1 MGDKMFRKS
10 MRILIIMLCCLICIS
25 YFPMNHISLASGN
38 IFNITLPKDVINW
51 DTALDVPTKKDWTII
66 FNQPVDDNYVNQ
78 NYFFVVNSANKLHPI
93 NIFLSMDKKEVLIQ
107 PEKEYLLGETY
118 RFYIM
123 NGIKSQDG
131 KLLDKAI
138 RMYFII
144 QNDSEVVTPTYS
156 EFYAMVSDVF
166 GASIRLVRINNI
178 KEDYVA
184 TYNTEFIGKQL
195 RDLNKGDLVK
205 IKVTEDE
212 INRLEYID
220 KNPKNIT
227 SINKYT
233 IELGE
238 KSFDILKD
246 TFIYVVNKDI
256 KAMPI
261 SEFINMYDTSKSMT
275 GYVVESVKD
284 SKIADIIVITDAT
297 YNDNMLKA
305 IIGKVTSVRMV
316 NNNYD
321 LTIMNSAGE
330 SSNHRVVANSD
341 SIELI
346 KNRSITI
353 GSIVELKVVNDD
365 SQDIVSI
372 TEMLDEINEP
382 LYKVISIGL
391 NSIRNE
397 RSIILQDRNGKDRTI
412 WLSRA
417 AIVFG
422 YYKIGSLVA
431 IGEIDQ
437 YDSINLLDVRVGD
450 EATGI
455 WP

>member
-38 IFNITLPKDVINW
+38 VSNITLPKDVINW

-93 NIFLSMDKKEVLIQ
+93 NIFLSMDKKEVLIR

-131 KLLDKAI
+131 KLLGKAI

-144 QNDSEVVTPTYS
+144 QNESDIITPIYS
-156 EFYAMVSDVF
+156 EFYAMVSDILIR
-166 GASIRLVRINNI
+166 GEIRLLRNNNI
-178 KEDYVA
+178 KEDYVV
-184 TYNTEFIGKQL
+184 TYDTEFIGKQL
-195 RDLNKGDLVK
+195 NELNQGDLVK
-205 IKVTEDE
+205 VKVTEDE

-238 KSFDILKD
+238 ESFDILKD

-305 IIGKVTSVRMV
+305 IIGKVTRVSMV

-330 SSNHRVVANSD
+330 LFACRVLDNCD

-382 LYKVISIGL
+382 LYKVTAFTGYGRI
-391 NSIRNE
+391 E
-397 RSIILQDRNGKDRTI
+397 LQDRNGKNRTI
-412 WLSRA
+412 LLSRA

-422 YYKIGSLVA
+422 AYKIGSLVA

-437 YDSINLLDVRVGD
+437 YDSINLLEVRVGD